1 MNQNFTLLLVLCCIP
16 VSGCAHTQLRW
27 NTTHQA
33 KTLTEIYE
41 QQVLDNLAMF
51 VHDAGSLPSF
61 AFPNAGGTDVTDG
74 ASFGND
80 MKWVRPTNAL
90 KNFLFTENLA
100 KFGSSRSMKEAWTLT
115 PVYDVRR
122 LELMRCAYQD
132 AVACSGLRS
141 TNMDCPDCD
150 KIRRAFY
157 LGQPSDRYDDS
168 DEKNN
173 LSAWTEK
180 TGRTTPACFTSV
192 RWLCCGKKKDLPKDK
207 CTKIGHYCGTY
218 VWLNKGGQNELTKL
232 TMVILDYA
240 YSTQP
245 GPRQK
250 STKDITIYM
259 DEQGNLISKDLPVA
273 IEIKS
278 TVPFDKPAD
287 METLRSLKRGFTTQI
302 TGWKDLTPQTK
313 QDLLKGIYESD
324 RNFNL
329 DAFNLNDQQKSDV
342 RNARERLRSEMTVP
356 DDVQLPRIQSP
367 SNGFSPLQFE
377 LYRQT
382 LTQPTP

>member
-1 MNQNFTLLLVLCCIP
+1 
-16 VSGCAHTQLRW
+16 
-27 NTTHQA
+27 
-33 KTLTEIYE
+33 
-41 QQVLDNLAMF
+41 MF

-100 KFGSSRSMKEAWTLT
+100 RFGSSRSMKEAWTLT

-157 LGQPSDRYDDS
+157 LGQPSDRYDDL

-245 GPRQK
+245 GPRPK

-259 DEQGNLISKDLPVA
+259 DEQGELISKDSPVA

-287 METLRSLKRGFTTQI
+287 MEKLRSLKDLPNQM
-302 TGWKDLTPQTK
+302 TGWETFDPETK
-313 QDLLKGIYESD
+313 RILLKGIYGSD
-324 RNFNL
+324 SNL
-329 DAFNLNDQQKSDV
+329 DLNALKLTEQQQSEFQK
-342 RNARERLRSEMTVP
+342 ARKKLRSEMTVP

>member
-1 MNQNFTLLLVLCCIP
+1 
-16 VSGCAHTQLRW
+16 
-27 NTTHQA
+27 
-33 KTLTEIYE
+33 
-41 QQVLDNLAMF
+41 
-51 VHDAGSLPSF
+51 
-61 AFPNAGGTDVTDG
+61 
-74 ASFGND
+74 
-80 MKWVRPTNAL
+80 
-90 KNFLFTENLA
+90 
-100 KFGSSRSMKEAWTLT
+100 
-115 PVYDVRR
+115 
-122 LELMRCAYQD
+122 
-132 AVACSGLRS
+132 
-141 TNMDCPDCD
+141 
-150 KIRRAFY
+150 
-157 LGQPSDRYDDS
+157 
-168 DEKNN
+168 
-173 LSAWTEK
+173 
-180 TGRTTPACFTSV
+180 
-192 RWLCCGKKKDLPKDK
+192 
-207 CTKIGHYCGTY
+207 
-218 VWLNKGGQNELTKL
+218 
-232 TMVILDYA
+232 
-240 YSTQP
+240 
-245 GPRQK
+245 
-250 STKDITIYM
+250 M